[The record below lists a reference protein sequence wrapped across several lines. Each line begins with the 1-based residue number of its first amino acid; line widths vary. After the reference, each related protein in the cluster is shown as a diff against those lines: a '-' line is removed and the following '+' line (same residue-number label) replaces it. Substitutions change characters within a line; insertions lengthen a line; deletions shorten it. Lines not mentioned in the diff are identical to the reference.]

1 MSTTG
6 FEVNTDIELIN
17 PDWDEFAALHEQRYG
32 LAIAYIKGKIQGTSY
47 GNAVMKLVVGDA
59 GFYTQSKNFPG
70 AFYGD
75 LGAAEVTW
83 LSEQE
88 AQAITW
94 EAVALYRAGEAQ
106 SLTAVYSSVPSD
118 VFFGYR
124 IGEGERYELGR
135 PKAVLPL
142 HLRVMVDAPGPTELL
157 GQPKGI
163 LLYQRT
169 GSGRHLLLRAP
180 GRRKPFPLLDGFQE

>member
-1 MSTTG
+1 LITPS
-6 FEVNTDIELIN
+6 FEVNTDIELID
-17 PDWDEFAALHEQRYG
+17 PDWEEFTALHEQRYG
-32 LAIAYIKGKIQGTSY
+32 LAIAYVKGAIQGTSY
-47 GNAVMKLVVGDA
+47 GNAVMKLVVGGA

-75 LGAAEVTW
+75 LGVAELTW
-83 LSEQE
+83 LSEEE

-94 EAVALYRAGEAQ
+94 EAMALYRAGEAQ
-106 SLTAVYSSVPSD
+106 SLTAIYSSAPSD

-124 IGEGERYELGR
+124 VGEGERYELGR
-135 PKAVLPL
+135 PKASLPL
-142 HLRVMVDAPGPTELL
+142 HLRVMVDAPGATELL

-169 GSGRHLLLRAP
+169 EAGEHLLLRAP
-180 GRRKPFPLLDGFQE
+180 GRRQPFPLLDGFQE

>member
-1 MSTTG
+1 MTTPS
-6 FEVNTDIELIN
+6 FEVNTDIELID
-17 PDWDEFAALHEQRYG
+17 PDWEEFTALHEQRYG
-32 LAIAYIKGKIQGTSY
+32 LAIAYVKGAIQGASY
-47 GNAVMKLVVGDA
+47 GNAVMKLVVGEV

-75 LGAAEVTW
+75 LGAAEVSW
-83 LSEQE
+83 LSEEE

-94 EAVALYRAGEAQ
+94 EAMALYRAGEAQ

-124 IGEGERYELGR
+124 IGDGERYELGHPR
-135 PKAVLPL
+135 ATLPL
-142 HLRVMVDAPGPTELL
+142 HLRVMVDAPQGTELL
-157 GQPKGI
+157 GQAKGT

-169 GSGRHLLLRAP
+169 EGGEHLLLRAP
-180 GRRKPFPLLDGFQE
+180 GRRQPFPLLDGFQE

>member
-1 MSTTG
+1 MTTTG
-6 FEVNTDIELIN
+6 FEVNTDIELID
-17 PDWDEFAALHEQRYG
+17 PDWEEFTALHEQRYG
-32 LAIAYIKGKIQGTSY
+32 LAIAYVKGAIQGASY
-47 GNAVMKLVVGDA
+47 GNAVMKLVVGDG

-83 LSEQE
+83 LSAEE

-94 EAVALYRAGEAQ
+94 EAMALYRAGEAQ
-106 SLTAVYSSVPSD
+106 SLTAFYSSAPTD

-124 IGEGERYELGR
+124 VGDGERYELGR
-135 PKAVLPL
+135 PKAGLPL
-142 HLRVMVDAPGPTELL
+142 HLRVMIDAPAPTDLL
-157 GQPKGI
+157 EQPKGI

-169 GSGRHLLLRAP
+169 EKGEHLLLRAP
-180 GRRKPFPLLDGFQE
+180 GRRQPFPLLDGFQE

>member
-1 MSTTG
+1 LTTPG
-6 FEVNTDIELIN
+6 FEVNTDIEFID
-17 PDWDEFAALHEQRYG
+17 PDWEDFSALHEQRYG
-32 LAIAYIKGKIQGTSY
+32 LAIAYVKGAIQGSSY
-47 GNAVMKLVVGDA
+47 GNAVMKLVVGEA
-59 GFYTQSKNFPG
+59 GFYTQSKGFPG

-83 LSEQE
+83 LSEAE

-94 EAVALYRAGEAQ
+94 EAMALYRAGEAQ
-106 SLTAVYSSVPSD
+106 SLTAIYSSAPSD

-135 PKAVLPL
+135 PRASLPL
-142 HLRVMVDAPGPTELL
+142 HLRVMIDAPDATDLL
-157 GQPKGI
+157 GEPTGI

-169 GSGRHLLLRAP
+169 EKGEHLLLRAP
-180 GRRKPFPLLDGFQE
+180 GRRQPFPLLDGFQE

>member
-1 MSTTG
+1 LTTPS

-17 PDWDEFAALHEQRYG
+17 PDWEEFTALHEQRYG
-32 LAIAYIKGKIQGTSY
+32 LAIAYVKGAIQGASY
-47 GNAVMKLVVGDA
+47 GNAVMKLVVGEV

-75 LGAAEVTW
+75 LGVAEVSW
-83 LSEQE
+83 LSEEE

-94 EAVALYRAGEAQ
+94 EAMALYRAGEAQ

-124 IGEGERYELGR
+124 IGDGERYELGHPR
-135 PKAVLPL
+135 ATLPL
-142 HLRVMVDAPGPTELL
+142 HLRVMVDAPQGTELL
-157 GQPKGI
+157 GQAKGT

-169 GSGRHLLLRAP
+169 EKGEHLLLRAP
-180 GRRKPFPLLDGFQE
+180 GRRQPFPLLDGFQE

>member
-17 PDWDEFAALHEQRYG
+17 PDWDEFAATHEQRYG
-32 LAIAYIKGKIQGTSY
+32 LAIAYLKGKIQGTSH

-83 LSEQE
+83 LSEEE

-142 HLRVMVDAPGPTELL
+142 HLRVMVDAPGPTDLL
-157 GQPKGI
+157 GEPKGI

-180 GRRKPFPLLDGFQE
+180 GRRQPFPLLDGFQE